1 MFPGGAICK
10 EPACQCR
17 RRKRHGFEPQGRKI
31 LWRRAWQPT
40 PVFLPG
46 ESHGQRSLVGY
57 SPWGHRE
64 PDITE
69 TTQHGSSQGQEK
81 VKLTIHHHTVKNHT
95 SRTKATV
102 SVDFIFLCSNHSKFH
117 DVLLIHMNTHE

>member
-1 MFPGGAICK
+1 MVQFVKNPPASAGDVRDMGSSPKAGRSSGGG
-10 EPACQCR
+10 
-17 RRKRHGFEPQGRKI
+17 HGNPLQYSCLVNPMDRG
-31 LWRRAWQPT
+31 AWWAT
-40 PVFLPG
+40 VHG
-46 ESHGQRSLVGY
+46 VTES
-57 SPWGHRE
+57 
-64 PDITE
+64 DITE